1 MQNLGTDTVVIPWN
15 VDSNVS
21 IRPKDVSQYAYDVGW
36 FELKLKGARKIEV
49 LLSQNPNR
57 ISSTAPCQS
66 PEAA

>member
-21 IRPKDVSQYAYDVGW
+21 IRPKDVSQYVYDVGW

-57 ISSTAPCQS
+57 ISSTAPRQS